1 MPKGPESAGRFELPP
16 QSRLVEVVDEGSL
29 AVDLDDREP
38 LAVGGLELGDARD
51 LDFLVLHA
59 LVVQDYAGAVT
70 EVTARGGV
78 EDDSAQG

>member
-1 MPKGPESAGRFELPP
+1 MCGEFAT
-16 QSRLVEVVDEGSL
+16 QSVRWDEVDERSL

-38 LAVGGLELGDARD
+38 LAVGGLELGDAGD

-70 EVTARGGV
+70 EVTARSGV